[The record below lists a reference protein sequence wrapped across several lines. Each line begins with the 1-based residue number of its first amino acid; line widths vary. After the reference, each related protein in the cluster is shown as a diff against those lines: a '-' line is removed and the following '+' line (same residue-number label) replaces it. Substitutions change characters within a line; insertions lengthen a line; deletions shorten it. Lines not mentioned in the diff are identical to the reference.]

1 MSDRIGVLGQI
12 KSPLIF
18 FVLALLIIEGIL
30 LAVLGLTEFSEAL
43 QFTLILLMF
52 ISFIAIVGSV
62 TYLTIKYPTHLND
75 KLSKELS
82 ELNDVKE
89 FVESPAFKELIDQ
102 QVMLI
107 VNNKEKADE

>member
-18 FVLALLIIEGIL
+18 FALALLIIEGFL
-30 LAVLGLTEFSEAL
+30 LAVLGLTDFNETL
-43 QFTLILLMF
+43 QFILILLMF
-52 ISFIAIVGSV
+52 IAFIAIVACV
-62 TYLTIKYPTHLND
+62 TFLTVKYPTHLND

-102 QVMLI
+102 QVMQIL
-107 VNNKEKADE
+107 NKEGEVDE